1 MASLSIAGAGHADFG
16 SQIPRLFSK
25 ITWSVAAYVA
35 AARKSAEARRQ
46 FAELS
51 RMSPEQLARLEL
63 TNCDL
68 MAIVLTAVI

>member
-16 SQIPRLFSK
+16 PQITLLFSK
-25 ITWSVAAYVA
+25 LISSVAARVA
-35 AARKSAEARRQ
+35 AARKSAEAHRQ

-63 TNCDL
+63 TNSDL
-68 MAIVLTAVI
+68 MAIVLAAVI

>member
-1 MASLSIAGAGHADFG
+1 
-16 SQIPRLFSK
+16 
-25 ITWSVAAYVA
+25 VAAYVA

>member
-16 SQIPRLFSK
+16 SQIHLLFSK
-25 ITWSVAAYVA
+25 LTSSVGAYVR

-63 TNCDL
+63 TTSDL
-68 MAIVLTAVI
+68 MAIVLAAVI

>member
-16 SQIPRLFSK
+16 SQISLLFSK
-25 ITWSVAAYVA
+25 IASSVVAYVA
-35 AARKSAEARRQ
+35 ATRKSAEAQRQ

-68 MAIVLTAVI
+68 MVIALTAVI